1 MITHNNFLVYNYV
14 ILFKSSDNLKFAS
27 LNWSQL
33 QNTWWSIGIKMKL
46 IINVYIR
53 NPFFWNALSLAP
65 ENVYGNDSKCSQV
78 PHFSLILHV
87 LVSTAMR

>member
-1 MITHNNFLVYNYV
+1 MYTLEFL
-14 ILFKSSDNLKFAS
+14 
-27 LNWSQL
+27 
-33 QNTWWSIGIKMKL
+33 
-46 IINVYIR
+46 
-53 NPFFWNALSLAP
+53 FFWNALSLAP